1 MGILFPDNLYC
12 ISCNSPISD
21 TNKFSLCKNCYEN
34 IEFLYDKKTV
44 FDKEVMELL
53 KNDYISDIH
62 ITTIYN
68 DIMKNMIHGIKYSNK
83 TYLARFFAD
92 MMCELIEKKGI
103 NFDYI
108 TFVPIHRKRMMER
121 GYNQVELI
129 VEHIAKIFNKP
140 VIKIAQRVKST
151 RSMYELGLQQRHDE
165 MKDAFTS
172 QIMENLE
179 GKTLLLVDDI
189 LTTGAT
195 VKSLCKAINLA
206 NKNAD
211 IQILF
216 LSRGA
221 LK

>member
-1 MGILFPDNLYC
+1 
-12 ISCNSPISD
+12 
-21 TNKFSLCKNCYEN
+21 
-34 IEFLYDKKTV
+34 
-44 FDKEVMELL
+44 
-53 KNDYISDIH
+53 
-62 ITTIYN
+62 
-68 DIMKNMIHGIKYSNK
+68 
-83 TYLARFFAD
+83 
-92 MMCELIEKKGI
+92 
-103 NFDYI
+103 
-108 TFVPIHRKRMMER
+108 
-121 GYNQVELI
+121 
-129 VEHIAKIFNKP
+129 
-140 VIKIAQRVKST
+140 
-151 RSMYELGLQQRHDE
+151 MYELGLQQRHDE

-172 QIMENLE
+172 QTMENLE